1 MRAGAW
7 GGPISTDNARVWVNG
22 VRRPVRSVNV
32 QRGMRDGH
40 PAAPTSA
47 SMCVTATIGW
57 ENPADVSADAPEPWS
72 GDSWHPRDGDS
83 VHIETG
89 DGALGQWWT
98 IHRGVIDST
107 TGTLEDGTAT
117 SRTVDGIDD
126 LTSAV
131 TIGALL
137 ARMTPASNS
146 TTAFR
151 QMGLS
156 STFLIDRVL
165 RSCAGH
171 WCATPPRTTQTI
183 ASATSQGSLWPEVG
197 SLLSGHRLGD
207 MGLSPQWTV
216 TPYGVAGYGYVAE
229 YAVADL
235 ADTPTPILS
244 LGLHTV
250 GSGIGR
256 VNIVDADGY
265 GAWLGHDR
273 GTDDIVYGT
282 TGTGSSTTYR
292 MARNGATR
300 AAIFFQRTGSGTQTL
315 TVRASD
321 GREVTV
327 NPGVAIPS
335 GWACSR
341 VSVDGRAGIGWWLVE
356 GAKPVAQKWFTLNHS
371 PTAVLRI
378 NEQNWMVASPD
389 MPWVDAAEWLTEQL
403 EAELSAMWLNE
414 DGVMQWRGRG
424 NLESAPISQR
434 VTTDLSVLSMGWETR
449 RHAIAKN
456 VTVTYEEPH
465 VRAVTGTVSV
475 DCWEEDSIDLGP
487 GEEELI
493 TVSVPDDQDWIGVDM
508 TTGLITGST
517 TPAQLRNGSKHGG
530 TLYEDTDKEPGQAW
544 ATAGLSCTMTRV
556 GLRAINVLV
565 DVWSSVGGG
574 HRIKTAIPDLDV
586 VTSKLSRWHTG
597 RAALRIRAR
606 AVTTWVKGERSRSAG
621 TSGLSV
627 FEHAIGWRLQ
637 RVSSTADSIR
647 ALLDDLAAIVSSTR
661 PVAGPFVMEHD
672 PRRQIGDVV
681 RVSDPHVTGRWV
693 DVIVQ
698 DITTDVAAFTD
709 AIEGRTINSGAISGL
724 TLLHPAGSSA
734 ITPPIEHT
742 REVAS

>member
-7 GGPISTDNARVWVNG
+7 DGPVSTDNARVWVNG

-117 SRTVDGIDD
+117 SRTVDDIED
-126 LTSAV
+126 LDSSV

-137 ARMTPASNS
+137 ARMVPSSDAAPS
-146 TTAFR
+146 FR

-156 STFLIDRVL
+156 TTYHIDRFL
-165 RSCAGH
+165 RDCDGH
-171 WCATPPRTTQTI
+171 WCATPPETTQTI
-183 ASATSQGSLWPEVG
+183 ASAPNQGSLWPEVG
-197 SLLSGHRLGD
+197 ALRSGHRLGD
-207 MGLSPQWTV
+207 TGLSPRWTV
-216 TPYGVAGYGYVAE
+216 TPYGVAPYDYVAE

-235 ADTPTPILS
+235 TDTPTPILS
-244 LGLHTV
+244 LGLHTI

-282 TGTGSSTTYR
+282 TGSGSSTTYR
-292 MARNGATR
+292 MARNGADR
-300 AAIFFQRTGSGTQTL
+300 AAIFFQRTGTGTQTL

-327 NPGVAIPS
+327 NPGVSIPS

-356 GAKPVAQKWFTLNHS
+356 GAKPVAQKWDTLNHS

-389 MPWVDAAEWLTEQL
+389 LERVNAADELTAQL
-403 EAELSAMWLNE
+403 EAELSAMWLDE

-424 NLESAPISQR
+424 TLESAPISQT

-449 RHAIAKN
+449 RKAIARA
-456 VTVTYEEPH
+456 VTVTHDEPN
-465 VRAVTGTVSV
+465 VRSVTGSISV
-475 DCWEEDSIDLGP
+475 DCWDNDSLDLGA

-493 TVSVPDDQDWIGVDM
+493 TVSVPDDQDWIGVAF
-508 TTGLITGST
+508 TSSLITGST
-517 TPAQLRNGSKHGG
+517 TPAQLRTGSKHGG
-530 TLYEDTDKEPGQAW
+530 TLYEDTDNEPGQAW
-544 ATAGLSCTMTRV
+544 ATAGLSCTMTRL

-565 DVWSSVGGG
+565 SAWGSVPSG
-574 HRIKTAIPDLDV
+574 HRIKTAIPDLDEV
-586 VTSKLSRWHTG
+586 ASKLSRWHTG

-606 AVTTWVKGERSRSAG
+606 AVTTWVKDERSRSAG

-627 FEHAIGWRLQ
+627 FEHDIGWRLQ
-637 RVSSTADSIR
+637 RVSETADSIR
-647 ALLDDLAAIVSSTR
+647 ALINDLAAIVSSTR
-661 PVAGPFVMEHD
+661 PVAGPFVIEHD

-698 DITTDVAAFTD
+698 DVTTDVAAFTD
-709 AIEGRTINSGAISGL
+709 TIEGRTVNSGAISGL
-724 TLLHPAGSSA
+724 TLLHPAGPTA

-742 REVAS
+742 REVAP